1 MKWIVRARGHPNIRG
16 THQTTFMI
24 TRDLDVG
31 PRGDCIIGVKAEM
44 GASDLPEELKALLR
58 SGRGVLIRI
67 TAGGLEET
75 VRARGHPELGLDHP
89 NDLVVRKSRFLCR
102 RTVAIEA
109 DKAAGDLSRR
119 LVHLLRNPNVT
130 VEIEFRPLP

>member
-1 MKWIVRARGHPNIRG
+1 
-16 THQTTFMI
+16 MI